1 MYEIWLMMNIVWELM
16 LPAMPVLVV
25 LLLAWVALMAR
36 ARFSGGVSWRG
47 GLGRAM
53 LIGLVVAVVAFFTVP
68 ASLKSGL
75 SEMGYWADWVTL
87 LGLSGAAGAIVTVL
101 LWPILSVRRPAH

>member
-25 LLLAWVALMAR
+25 LLLVWVALMAR
-36 ARFSGGVSWRG
+36 ARFTGGVSWRG